1 MSTNYSAVLFSAG
14 LDSAVLVAHALAAA
28 PAAARQIVALYVSV
42 GYAWE
47 RQEREMAA
55 RLFRAAPFAGRV
67 DPPVEL
73 SFDMRDVF
81 PPSHW
86 AMRGTPP
93 ASDTPD
99 EDVYLDGR
107 NVILLSKAAVYMIR
121 RSAAAKEASITLM
134 LGTLA
139 GNPFADATPAFFAA
153 MGQALSLGLGVST
166 SIQAPFAAMPKSDVI
181 RRGLE
186 LGVPLEL
193 TMSCMDPKEGK
204 HCGRCSKCRERKD
217 AFKLAG
223 VADLALYRV

>member
-1 MSTNYSAVLFSAG
+1 
-14 LDSAVLVAHALAAA
+14 
-28 PAAARQIVALYVSV
+28 
-42 GYAWE
+42 
-47 RQEREMAA
+47 MAA

>member
-1 MSTNYSAVLFSAG
+1 VLFSAG

-28 PAAARQIVALYVSV
+28 APLDARRIAALYVSV

-47 RQEREMAA
+47 REEREMAA
-55 RLFRAAPFAGRV
+55 RLFRAAPFAGRI

-73 SFDMRDVF
+73 SFDMQDVF

-93 ASDTPD
+93 AADTPD

-107 NVILLSKAAVYMIR
+107 NVILLSKAAVHMTR
-121 RSAAAKEASITLM
+121 RTAAVKDASITLM

-139 GNPFADATPAFFAA
+139 GNPFADATPAFFIA
-153 MGQALSLGLGVST
+153 MGEALSLGLGVAT
-166 SIQAPFAAMPKSDVI
+166 TIEAPFASMPKSDVI
-181 RRGLE
+181 RRGLD

-193 TMSCMDPKEGK
+193 TLSCMNPKEGR
-204 HCGRCSKCRERKD
+204 HCGRCSKCRERRD
-217 AFKLAG
+217 AFKQAG
-223 VADLALYRV
+223 VVDPAPYRV